1 MSLFGET
8 DDRPIADATVFVH
21 DEVLNI
27 DRRIVAGQP
36 VPNDLRAAYA
46 AATGGKPKAARKT
59 SKSVKDEPP
68 ETEQPASEEK

>member
-1 MSLFGET
+1 MGLFAET
-8 DDRPIADATVFVH
+8 DDRPIADATIFVH

-46 AATGGKPKAARKT
+46 KATKPAAKAKASSGK
-59 SKSVKDEPP
+59 
-68 ETEQPASEEK
+68 SESPGEK